1 MVLRY
6 YTLQSLSM
14 SKAFCCALQGID
26 AVTITVE
33 VHVFEGKTQ
42 LTVIGLP
49 DNAVKESL
57 SRIESAILSSNFW
70 MPAKRVVFNLSP
82 AEMKKTGAGFDLV
95 MAAALLAATDQLPN
109 GKGLHQYI
117 IIGELALDG
126 AILPVKGI
134 LPAALHA
141 WKAGFEGVIVPGP
154 NAEEAGMVNKIKV
167 YAANHLKDVVK
178 FFSDTSSLELVKVNT
193 REKFFETHNNYDID
207 YSDVKGQE
215 PIKRALG
222 IAAAGGH
229 NAILIGPPGSGKS
242 MLAQRLP
249 TILPALTL
257 EEALE
262 TTKIYSVSGKNL
274 KNTGLLNKRPFRAP
288 HHTISNVALVG
299 GGSIPQ
305 PGEISL
311 AHNGVLFL
319 DELPEFSR
327 SVLEVMR
334 QPLEERKVTISRSLW
349 SLEFPAN
356 FMLLA
361 SMNPC
366 PCGYHN
372 HQDRAC
378 ICSSVAV
385 QKYLG
390 KISGPLMDRIDLQI
404 EVKALSIHQLSNTS
418 VPQSSATIREKVLLA
433 RERQNYRF
441 TKANGIYTNAQMTGK
456 QLSQFCKL
464 DTECE
469 GLLYNALQK
478 LKLSARAYDRI
489 LKVGRTIADLEDSE
503 DICIEHLSEAIKYRS
518 LDKEGLTDTG
528 NVKKNSR

>member
-1 MVLRY
+1 
-6 YTLQSLSM
+6 M
-14 SKAFCCALQGID
+14 SKAFCAAIQGID
-26 AVTITVE
+26 AITITVE
-33 VHVFEGKTQ
+33 VNVFEGKTQ
-42 LTVIGLP
+42 LHVIGLP
-49 DNAVKESL
+49 DNSVKESL
-57 SRIESAILSSNFW
+57 SRLESAILSSNYQ
-70 MPAKRVVFNLSP
+70 MPAKKIVFNLSP
-82 AEMKKTGAGFDLV
+82 AEIKKTGAGFDLV
-95 MAAALLAATDQLPN
+95 MAIALLAATEQLAN
-109 GKGLHQYI
+109 SKDLQQYV

-134 LPAALHA
+134 LPVASHA
-141 WKAGFEGVIVPGP
+141 WKAGFKGIIVPSE
-154 NAEEAGMVNKIKV
+154 NAQEAGMANKIDV
-167 YAANHLKDVVK
+167 YAANNLTEVVK
-178 FFSDTSSLELVKVNT
+178 FFFDNRNLKTVKVNT
-193 REKFFETHNNYDID
+193 REKFFETQNNYDID

-215 PIKRALG
+215 PIKHALG

-274 KNTGLLNKRPFRAP
+274 ENIGLLNKRPFRAP

-299 GGSIPQ
+299 GGSIPR

-319 DELPEFSR
+319 DELPEFNR

-334 QPLEERKVTISRSLW
+334 QPLEDRKVTISRSLW

-378 ICSSVAV
+378 ICSPIAV
-385 QKYLG
+385 QKYLS

-404 EVKALSIHQLSNTS
+404 EVKALSIHQLSSTAIPESS
-418 VPQSSATIREKVLLA
+418 VTIREKVLLA
-433 RERQNYRF
+433 RERQNHRF
-441 TKANGIYTNAQMTGK
+441 KKANGIYTNAQMTGK
-456 QLSQFCKL
+456 QLNQFCKL
-464 DTECE
+464 DPQCE

-489 LKVGRTIADLEDSE
+489 LKVGRTIADVEDSA
-503 DICIEHLSEAIKYRS
+503 DIRIEHLSEAIKYRS
-518 LDKEGLTDTG
+518 LDREGLNQTG
-528 NVKKNSR
+528 NVKKYPK